1 MAASMN
7 VSGGV
12 YTLRWV
18 TAWAAALLLLNL
30 AIRTR
35 AGYAAA
41 YYLAVLMLVFL
52 LLSQYRAIT
61 TIFRP
66 ITG

>member
-1 MAASMN
+1 MTAS
-7 VSGGV
+7 SGA
-12 YTLRWV
+12 YTLRWI
-18 TAWAAALLLLNL
+18 TAWAAVLILFAL
-30 AIRTR
+30 AMRTR

-61 TIFRP
+61 TLLQP

>member
-1 MAASMN
+1 MSN
-7 VSGGV
+7 VSGGA

-18 TAWAAALLLLNL
+18 TAWAAALLLFSL
-30 AIRTR
+30 AIKTR
-35 AGYAAA
+35 SGYAAA

-52 LLSQYRAIT
+52 LLSQYRALT
-61 TIFRP
+61 QIFAP

>member
-1 MAASMN
+1 MAPS
-7 VSGGV
+7 SGL
-12 YTLRWV
+12 YTLRWLM
-18 TAWAAALLLLNL
+18 AWGAALLLFALL
-30 AIRTR
+30 IRTR

-52 LLSQYRAIT
+52 LLSQYR
-61 TIFRP
+61 FFQSLFQP